1 MKNVLRV
8 ASLIFMSVVAT
19 AQCGPIIDEASILH
33 DNSAIQTAVAA
44 LVDEGADVKVVTV
57 AQISRYGVNLHAV
70 ESSYEARCPSW
81 LSPAG
86 QRKANLLVF
95 MVAPND
101 RKKNIFFGAAYRGPF
116 PDEGSVN
123 TMYNRTANPYFSNR
137 EWEQGLAAAMKDFA
151 ARIAAYHDQSQ
162 HPAQNTVNEPA
173 PDMRGLWTFLMW
185 MLGVG
190 AVGGAGFVLWILARR
205 RRRERDEIATA
216 QTEAIAERSTAAAAY
231 VAISKD
237 HPQYFSISADFKAL
251 SESSHVDPNENG
263 LTAAQ
268 YRAIGGKWLELRQRI
283 TGQAPPMSQQ
293 PEPVQGK
300 NWDVTDR
307 ERHSLAQQPQPQP
320 EPQAQSQTTII
331 QAGSGSN
338 GFLEGILIAEALQS
352 RDRYAPPAP
361 DPIPVSSS
369 PSGSDSSWSSS
380 DSAGSGSGS
389 SWNSGDSGGG
399 GSDSGGGG
407 GGSDSSF

>member
-8 ASLIFMSVVAT
+8 ASLILISVVAT

-33 DNSAIQTAVAA
+33 DNAAIQTAAA
-44 LVDEGADVKVVTV
+44 TLVDEGADVKVVTV
-57 AQISRYGVNLHAV
+57 AQISRYGVNLLAV

-116 PDEGSVN
+116 PDEVSVN
-123 TMYNRTANPYFSNR
+123 TMYSRAANPYFSNH

-151 ARIAAYHDQSQ
+151 ARIGAYHDQSQ
-162 HPAQNTVNEPA
+162 HPAQNTINEPA

-185 MLGVG
+185 VLGVG
-190 AVGGAGFVLWILARR
+190 AVGGAGFVLWMLTTRR
-205 RRRERDEIATA
+205 KKERDEIATA

-237 HPQYFSISADFKAL
+237 HPQYFSISAEFKAL

-283 TGQAPPMSQQ
+283 TGQAPPISPQ

-300 NWDVTDR
+300 NWDLTDR
-307 ERHSLAQQPQPQP
+307 ERHSLAPQPQPQP
-320 EPQAQSQTTII
+320 QPQTTII
-331 QAGSGSN
+331 QTGSGSD
-338 GFLEGILIAEALQS
+338 GFLEGILIADALQN
-352 RDRYAPPAP
+352 RGPYTLPAP

-380 DSAGSGSGS
+380 DSGSDS
-389 SWNSGDSGGG
+389 SWNSGDSGGA
-399 GSDSGGGG
+399 GSDSSGGG